1 MPRANN
7 TCIEGPCVVLG
18 ALAAQTTAFV
28 LHELATNAAKYGAYS
43 KPQGRVS
50 VRWSCAPNGQK
61 PGALT
66 IEWLETGGPA
76 VEVPKNKSGYGRSV
90 ITELVPYELG
100 GTARLLFSPEG
111 VRCRLDIPGKW
122 LAPVMNKSRGRSI
135 TKNAGEPAEN
145 NNPCA

>member
-1 MPRANN
+1 MPRVTTHASR
-7 TCIEGPCVVLG
+7 GH
-18 ALAAQTTAFV
+18 ALFWVRWPPRLRHFV
-28 LHELATNAAKYGAYS
+28 LHQLATNATKYGAYS

-50 VRWSCAPNGQK
+50 VRWSCAPNGQT
-61 PGALT
+61 PGKT

-76 VEVPKNKSGYGRSV
+76 VEVPETKSGYGRSV

-111 VRCRLDIPGKW
+111 VRCRLYIPGKW
-122 LAPVMNKSRGRSI
+122 LAPVPNKTRGRSI
-135 TKNAGEPAEN
+135 T